1 MPLEAETIVRAR
13 RGVTTAPTA
22 ESSPDGKAPGPTLPA
37 GGPSVGAVA
46 GVGEGIPS
54 HPRTR
59 PGGAAQG
66 WQGAMWV
73 GVGLAAA
80 TAVFLLLWGPKGR
93 ETPDEAYEAEDLDAE
108 LAELEAEAV
117 PVS

>member
-1 MPLEAETIVRAR
+1 
-13 RGVTTAPTA
+13 
-22 ESSPDGKAPGPTLPA
+22 
-37 GGPSVGAVA
+37 
-46 GVGEGIPS
+46 
-54 HPRTR
+54 
-59 PGGAAQG
+59 
-66 WQGAMWV
+66 MWV